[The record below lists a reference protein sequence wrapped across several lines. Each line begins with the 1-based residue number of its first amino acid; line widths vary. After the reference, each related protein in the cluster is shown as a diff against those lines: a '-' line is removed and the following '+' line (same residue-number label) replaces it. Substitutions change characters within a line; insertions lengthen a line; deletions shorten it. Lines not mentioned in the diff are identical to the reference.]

1 MRVVLADDHN
11 LVRAGIRALLE
22 RIPGVQVVGEAT
34 DGREVLE
41 LIARERPDIALL
53 DVAMPNL
60 NGLDAARR
68 IAHEAPRTSVVIL
81 SMHANEG
88 YVAQALRTGIRGY
101 LLKDACAEEL
111 PVMISAVARGETYL
125 SPRISRQVVEA
136 LRERLD
142 APANLLTPRQRE
154 ILQLVAEGKSTKEIA
169 QVLQLSVK
177 TVETHRS
184 QIMDRLDIHDVAG
197 LVRFAMRAGLVPG
210 A

>member
-34 DGREVLE
+34 DGREALE
-41 LIARERPDIALL
+41 LIAREKPDVALL
-53 DVAMPNL
+53 DIGMPNL

-111 PVMISAVARGETYL
+111 PVMISAVARADSSKDAT
-125 SPRISRQVVEA
+125 SRFHVISRWI
-136 LRERLD
+136 
-142 APANLLTPRQRE
+142 TPRK
-154 ILQLVAEGKSTKEIA
+154 IV
-169 QVLQLSVK
+169 
-177 TVETHRS
+177 
-184 QIMDRLDIHDVAG
+184 
-197 LVRFAMRAGLVPG
+197 
-210 A
+210 